1 MQFWETWVTKE
12 GCGEVRDDGVAGEAH
27 QDGDDA
33 DAQEWTEEA
42 PGGQPADEERYTILK
57 EERVRVGKDR

>member
-1 MQFWETWVTKE
+1 M
-12 GCGEVRDDGVAGEAH
+12 RDDGVAGEAH

-33 DAQEWTEEA
+33 DAQEWTEET

-57 EERVRVGKDR
+57 EERVRERKYYKFRYIHMRLHIF